1 MWELQLLSRLPEEAS
16 IASLPLP
23 NDDDRQRHQGWI
35 RYIIHVPSSDD
46 DVAFNA
52 PNYRGLVERCLIRLG
67 LRDGRELKP
76 QPWPG
81 SIDDAEQSIEGLT
94 EADRAAD
101 RALQRLESLYV
112 VLKNAYG
119 PERYASARALVEHA
133 ASDVLRCL
141 ANVRDVRLGDR
152 PIRVGTAAVKPEIHV
167 GGDTEGASAVELSWK
182 PTIEQLVDV
191 GHGFVLDGSGM
202 LRPLDRHIPARMK
215 PLMVEPLPSVPVDD
229 VERFVEAFVVKSPVP
244 VRLRRS
250 SAWGARQR
258 GQFERQVLLSE
269 QEDVLLLTPRFG
281 YQAHEGS
288 SSNVDVDDPSTLVVL
303 YSDDGRPVLMER
315 DDEAEDDA
323 CAALAFAI
331 LGVDNANEVR
341 WPVRLRGVEAY
352 DFLEEVLPGLREQG
366 WVIFGVSSLRAHQ
379 IHRMNV
385 EVSVASDVDWFDVGV
400 GFEAAEEVVPTADVL
415 ESWALGRRY
424 HRLRDGSVARLPE
437 RWLERH
443 GHTLS
448 ELRDVQRA
456 AGRRLGAWAAPM
468 AKELLEAAEPSEGQ
482 KTWRRLAELLE
493 TFETI
498 PDVEPCVPVQAT
510 LRDYQKIGVRW
521 LSFLRDTGL
530 GGILA
535 DDMGLGKTLQVLV
548 TLADTHGLDR
558 GMMSLVVAPVSV
570 LRNWAAEAKRFVP
583 GLNVHVHHGH
593 NRRDTVPPDTEQ

>member
-1 MWELQLLSRLPEEAS
+1 MLEAMNTVLLERVMDAGLAPREGVALGLPSGFILSEERLRMFFARLGLDGLTERRLEGIWPLARDVTAGWEGQRRETLWIQVGDATFKSWNPAGMIRVLRCNRCWHDPMGCQHVLALYVALGYLAPEVRAVMLGSLWELQLLSRLPEEAS

-258 GQFERQVLLSE
+258 GQFERQVLL
-269 QEDVLLLTPRFG
+269 
-281 YQAHEGS
+281 
-288 SSNVDVDDPSTLVVL
+288 
-303 YSDDGRPVLMER
+303 
-315 DDEAEDDA
+315 
-323 CAALAFAI
+323 
-331 LGVDNANEVR
+331 
-341 WPVRLRGVEAY
+341 
-352 DFLEEVLPGLREQG
+352 
-366 WVIFGVSSLRAHQ
+366 
-379 IHRMNV
+379 
-385 EVSVASDVDWFDVGV
+385 
-400 GFEAAEEVVPTADVL
+400 
-415 ESWALGRRY
+415 
-424 HRLRDGSVARLPE
+424 
-437 RWLERH
+437 
-443 GHTLS
+443 
-448 ELRDVQRA
+448 
-456 AGRRLGAWAAPM
+456 
-468 AKELLEAAEPSEGQ
+468 
-482 KTWRRLAELLE
+482 
-493 TFETI
+493 
-498 PDVEPCVPVQAT
+498 
-510 LRDYQKIGVRW
+510 
-521 LSFLRDTGL
+521 
-530 GGILA
+530 
-535 DDMGLGKTLQVLV
+535 
-548 TLADTHGLDR
+548 
-558 GMMSLVVAPVSV
+558 
-570 LRNWAAEAKRFVP
+570 
-583 GLNVHVHHGH
+583 
-593 NRRDTVPPDTEQ
+593 